1 MRLPAVV
8 LLAAISTALCFCAHL
23 LNIKTLVSPTETSNS
38 YVEMVPVKPRT
49 LRAFT
54 LCMRVASKLKGERE
68 VNLFAYRTRDSDELK
83 VRRELDGRL
92 SFYLSGVPVLFEVP
106 QLGALETH
114 LCITCDSKSGAA
126 TLFMDGSKSMTKIYK
141 KGHAL
146 HSGGRV
152 VIRQDPDSNL
162 GKFDAKQSF
171 VGEMHDVNM
180 WDSVLS
186 ASTIRDMYSGDRG
199 PRGNVFRLIHLSI
212 QNSSHFWTGFAL
224 CYADNDDDILSFFK
238 ELKPK
243 FPSKC
248 LFQ

>member
-8 LLAAISTALCFCAHL
+8 LLAAISTALAGGVTV
-23 LNIKTLVSPTETSNS
+23 KTLVSPTETSNS

-199 PRGNVFRLIHLSI
+199 PRGNVFRLIHRRAQS
-212 QNSSHFWTGFAL
+212 QRAGGRRPHR
-224 CYADNDDDILSFFK
+224 
-238 ELKPK
+238 P
-243 FPSKC
+243 PHPPPHRPPHRPRHRP
-248 LFQ
+248 

>member
-1 MRLPAVV
+1 MLCQMVSTFAVLTLTHV
-8 LLAAISTALCFCAHL
+8 LSLSTLSRCVEIQH
-23 LNIKTLVSPTETSNS
+23 TSNS

-83 VRRELDGRL
+83 VRRELDGRYSTEL
-92 SFYLSGVPVLFEVP
+92 GVPVLFEVP

>member
-1 MRLPAVV
+1 MNVF
-8 LLAAISTALCFCAHL
+8 LLFIIFKLKKTLQIHL
-23 LNIKTLVSPTETSNS
+23 HTINTFKCLSGLHTLVSPTETSNS

-186 ASTIRDMYSGDRG
+186 ASTIRDMYSGDR
-199 PRGNVFRLIHLSI
+199 VSI

>member
-8 LLAAISTALCFCAHL
+8 LLAAISTALAGGVTV
-23 LNIKTLVSPTETSNS
+23 KTLVSPTETSNS

-92 SFYLSGVPVLFEVP
+92 SFYLSGVPALFEVP
-106 QLGALETH
+106 PLGALETH

-146 HSGGRV
+146 RSGGRV
-152 VIRQDPDSNL
+152 IIRQGPDPHL

-186 ASTIRDMYSGDRG
+186 ASTIRDIYSGDRG
-199 PRGNVFRLIHLSI
+199 PRGNVFRLIHRRAQSHR
-212 QNSSHFWTGFAL
+212 SSGHR
-224 CYADNDDDILSFFK
+224 
-238 ELKPK
+238 PPHPP
-243 FPSKC
+243 PSSSPSSSP
-248 LFQ
+248 